1 MAAICN
7 NFAVVILTLF
17 VVIGI
22 ISSTQGARLSDPK
35 ILLPYHSTVVTNFT
49 LHINLTKEESHVH
62 DSCYTWRSTQQ
73 EVATVQLVN
82 STDGECAFAAVI
94 SAVSKSSHRKTS
106 IVLAENKV
114 TREILRCI
122 VIVESLHRFE
132 IQTTT
137 RLLYLEDSPEELT
150 IRGFDEEG
158 NVFSSLAGLRFEWSL
173 EPDTSADQD
182 MVIDASNILRIIKFS
197 ESHYTRPSH
206 IDRLE
211 GRGLQGDMIL
221 VEGIRTGS
229 ANVKSIIR
237 DPAYKNVSPYV
248 VKIMVIAN
256 LMVSPAEAYVLKY
269 STVKYTVELIKQ
281 NSIIEIAMPSEQFYL
296 EVQDHMICEFNAK
309 TSFATA
315 AELGSTEIVLMDK
328 NIKNQD
334 VLRRPSAMMYVV
346 TASRLAFVILPH
358 KKWVLET
365 GREYEIIIEVYDKN
379 SHKVYPSDN
388 VIIRALFPKE
398 YFQVLSST
406 KNGTYHLV
414 KTLDKGQT
422 VLDGTLG
429 SVIRTDGSEYPI
441 SPAIKQIQPVEIYDP
456 ILVKPS
462 ELFFPWD
469 PKVPISHRYQL
480 QATGGSGEYIWKSS
494 EPRITNVNMHG
505 EITTGHTGSTNVTAA
520 DTRNQ
525 AHWGL
530 STVHVLPPS
539 DMLFRPKRVE
549 AAVGTDLE
557 IPLAIFA
564 LFKGTPQEF
573 NDCRMMRLNV
583 TFTDQTVFQYS
594 EDITSLPDN
603 GCRFVKVRAVIQGH
617 TEVKA
622 SYIVGNIQLES
633 TVTIA
638 AYDPLQ
644 AVDPEKEAVVAVGS
658 QKEVVFRGG
667 PQPWVI
673 DSSKYFQIL
682 TPENPSIV
690 KQHQLGTFGNNRG
703 FHNFLVTC
711 RDIGKQKLTLRVGN
725 EKTAKNQYPA
735 TEEVSIIYNCA
746 APVELHLT
754 PLVKM
759 PDKNLPPCPVIRDP
773 TQSVPVHCSRDLD
786 ILVTV
791 TDSAGN
797 KFDNFSSLEFEW
809 THTDHSLG
817 SLALET
823 GLMTEVTTSSE
834 GVTTIKNFQTLNP
847 AGRPGY
853 ITVTATVNRYLAKYL
868 REAGSGIYAN
878 ISPPLT
884 KSLQLKLVEEAVV
897 SPDMISVF
905 NHPSNKVTVHVQK
918 GSGYFYIHPAQS
930 DIVKI
935 DYSDQKREMLVK
947 PISDGSLSVTVFD
960 LCIDMPDPPMAT
972 VFVSGVGSIQ
982 LSAMDKVEVGKD
994 FQAKVKVLDMH
1005 GKPLQAS
1012 FFPLMGLRLV
1022 PASTIITVKPDLE
1035 AAEDRFTAFYTV
1047 HGAIVGHTSLEA
1059 RATPRPDVA
1068 VTSVAKAVEVFP
1080 PLQLIPQNITLI
1092 IGALFQVLSKG
1103 GPTPQ
1108 CTVLFSIA
1116 NDDIALVSSS
1126 GLLDAQELGS
1136 TRVIGQAVGQDPET
1150 GETIIYSQDEAQV
1163 HVVPLTDIRIHAPLT
1178 RLQTGTRMPMYAVGT
1193 TEHETPFTFGSA
1205 IPPLTFS
1212 WSVSNKDVVFLENV
1226 FHSSGVFPPE
1236 QSDFANQLVAR
1247 EPGRVT
1253 VKLEVSPARFQ
1264 KIQVSGHMQL
1274 TDELQ
1279 IEVFQ
1284 KLAVISPSVCD
1295 GKLLMTPNTEAVI
1308 KTNRD
1313 GAAKVSYTVLPSSGD
1328 QRVVA
1333 VGDGGL
1339 LISGPK
1345 AGEAA
1350 LHITSQE
1357 EFGTNQT
1364 LVLLIKVKP
1373 VSYMMI
1379 NSDTKLRTSGG
1390 LLKKIPVGSTLHLSI
1405 SYHDNIGEKF
1415 YATNVKMRYRFSR
1428 YDLVQA
1434 GYGVENNTLVVK
1446 VSDVGQTILKVWD
1459 KQNPW
1464 LADYINI
1471 HGDYAIMPVKV
1482 VMSLGEIVCFQS
1494 SLVSEKGHRG
1504 AWFSSNGNIHVDKDS
1519 GIAIATG
1526 VGQSFVDYNI
1536 SSTVSTYMEVTVS
1549 PISKLTLDNSV
1560 DHLTNVQ
1567 SRGKAPFITVVL
1579 DDENE
1584 VLGENCTAR
1593 IQEYHFHPKHIPF
1606 WCELELAGKTPDI
1619 GVEDLFTTHPDF
1631 DLKTGKFGCQINQVS
1646 RPMIQQQI
1654 STLNVDL
1661 TLSVGVASREGQ
1673 RQVMPQQLI
1682 FSFLPSFFIHQ
1693 SEVHLST
1700 INQLSSVRVS
1710 TTSRLMDCIEVY
1722 VSDPSILESLSPE
1735 KDTQSGAVLLYPIR
1749 LIESAALWEKDQID
1763 VHIEMICQKT
1773 GQRVKL
1779 PVFVSLI
1786 GQKPDYISTYRGSGW
1801 QSLVRNI
1808 FYNYQSWL
1816 FIILVIILTALAVI
1830 IGYHAV
1836 FGPKYRAANAGV
1848 FMGPGGAATPI
1859 SYSPQAVM
1867 SPQYN
1872 PYGTTPKTPY
1882 LWSPGYSPVDG
1893 TTPRQRRS
1901 PYQRTQTP

>member
-1 MAAICN
+1 MAAIYN
-7 NFAVVILTLF
+7 KFVIVILTLF
-17 VVIGI
+17 VAIVI

-49 LHINLTKEESHVH
+49 LQINITKEELHVH

-82 STDGECAFAAVI
+82 STDGECAFSAVI

-114 TREILRCI
+114 TREVLRCI

-173 EPDTSADQD
+173 ESDTSADQD
-182 MVIDASNILRIIKFS
+182 TVIDASNILRIIKFS
-197 ESHYTRPSH
+197 ESHYTRPAY

-229 ANVKSIIR
+229 ANVKSVIR
-237 DPAYKNVSPYV
+237 DRAYKNVVPSV

-269 STVKYTVELIKQ
+269 STVRYTVELIKQ

-296 EVQDHMICEFNAK
+296 EVQNHMICEFNAQ
-309 TSFATA
+309 TSFGTA

-328 NIKNQD
+328 NIKSQD
-334 VLRRPSAMMYVV
+334 VLMRPSAMMYVV
-346 TASRLAFVILPH
+346 TPSRLAFVILPH
-358 KKWVLET
+358 NKWVLET
-365 GREYEIIIEVYDKN
+365 GREYEILIEVYDKN

-388 VIIRALFPKE
+388 VIIKATFPTE

-414 KTLDKGQT
+414 KTLDNGKT
-422 VLDGTLG
+422 MLDGALT

-441 SPAIKQIQPVEIYDP
+441 TPPVKQMQVVEIYDP
-456 ILVKPS
+456 ILVKPA

-469 PKVPISHRYQL
+469 PQVPISHQYQL
-480 QATGGSGEYIWKSS
+480 EATGGSGEYIWKSS
-494 EPRITNVNMHG
+494 QPQISTVNMHG
-505 EITTGHTGSTNVTAA
+505 EITTGQTGGTNVTAA

-530 STVHVLPPS
+530 SSVWVLPPS
-539 DMLFRPKRVE
+539 DMQFRPKRVE

-557 IPLAIFA
+557 IPLAVFA
-564 LFKGTPQEF
+564 LFEGTPREF

-583 TFTDQTVFQYS
+583 TFTDQTVFQYL
-594 EDITSLPDN
+594 EGNNSLPEN
-603 GCRFVKVRAVIQGH
+603 GCRFVKVNAVIQGH

-658 QKEVVFRGG
+658 LKEVVFRGG

-673 DSSKYFQIL
+673 DSSKYFQNL
-682 TPENPSIV
+682 SPENPSIV
-690 KQHQLGTFGNNRG
+690 NQYQLGTFGNSRG

-711 RDIGKQKLTLRVGN
+711 KDIGRQRLMLRVGN
-725 EKTAKNQYPA
+725 GKTAKNKYPA

-759 PDKNLPPCPVIRDP
+759 PDKDLPPCPVIRDP

-797 KFDNFSSLEFEW
+797 KFDNISSLEFEW

-817 SLALET
+817 SLALES
-823 GLMTEVTTSSE
+823 GLMSEVATSSE
-834 GVTTIKNFQTLNP
+834 GVTTVKNFQTLNP

-853 ITVTATVNRYLAKYL
+853 VTITATVNRYSDKHLK
-868 REAGSGIYAN
+868 EAGSRINAP
-878 ISPPLT
+878 ISPPIS
-884 KSLQLKLVEEAVV
+884 KSLQLKLVEEAIV

-905 NHPSNKVTVHVQK
+905 NHPSNKVTVHIRK
-918 GSGYFYIHPAQS
+918 GSGYFFIHPAKS

-935 DYSDQKREMLVK
+935 DYSDQKHEMLVK
-947 PISDGSLSVTVFD
+947 PVSDGSLSVTVFD
-960 LCIDMPDPPMAT
+960 LCIDVPDPPVAT
-972 VFVSGVGSIQ
+972 VFVSGVGSVQ

-1035 AAEDRFTAFYTV
+1035 ATEDKFTSFYTV
-1047 HGAIVGHTSLEA
+1047 HGAVVGHTSLEA
-1059 RATPRPDVA
+1059 RATPRPDVT

-1080 PLQLIPQNITLI
+1080 PLQLIPRNITLI

-1116 NDDIALVSSS
+1116 SDDIALVSSS

-1178 RLQTGTRMPMYAVGT
+1178 RLQTGTRMPMYAVGA

-1226 FHSSGVFPPE
+1226 FHSSGVFPQE

-1253 VKLEVSPARFQ
+1253 VKLEVTPTRFR
-1264 KIQVSGHMQL
+1264 KVQVSGHVQM

-1295 GKLLMTPNTEAVI
+1295 GKLLMTPNTEAVV

-1313 GAAKVSYTVLPSSGD
+1313 GAAKVTYTVLPSSGD
-1328 QRVVA
+1328 LKVVA

-1339 LISGPK
+1339 LSSGPK

-1364 LVLLIKVKP
+1364 LVVLIKVKP

-1379 NSDTKLRTSGG
+1379 NSDTVLRTSGG
-1390 LLKKIPVGSTLHLSI
+1390 LLKKIPVGSTLHLSV
-1405 SYHDNIGEKF
+1405 SYHDNIGEQF
-1415 YATNVKMRYRFSR
+1415 YATNVKMHYRFSR

-1471 HGDYAIMPVKV
+1471 HGDYAIMPIKV

-1494 SLVSEKGHRG
+1494 SLVSEKGYRG
-1504 AWFSSNGNIHVDKDS
+1504 AWYSSNGNIYVDKDS
-1519 GIAIATG
+1519 GIAMAKG
-1526 VGQSFVDYNI
+1526 VGQAFVDYNI
-1536 SSTVSTYMEVTVS
+1536 SNTVSTYMEVTVS
-1549 PISKLTLDNSV
+1549 PIRKLTLDNSP
-1560 DHLTNVQ
+1560 DHLTNVET
-1567 SRGKAPFITVVL
+1567 RGKTPFITVIL
-1579 DDENE
+1579 DGENE
-1584 VLGENCTAR
+1584 VLGENCSAK
-1593 IQEYHFHPKHIPF
+1593 IQENHYHPKYIPF
-1606 WCELELAGKTPDI
+1606 WCELELSTKTNDI
-1619 GVEDLFTTHPDF
+1619 GIEDLFTTQPDF
-1631 DLKTGKFGCQINQVS
+1631 DPKTGKFGCQINQVS
-1646 RPMIQQQI
+1646 RPVMLQQI
-1654 STLNVDL
+1654 STLNVDVA
-1661 TLSVGVASREGQ
+1661 LSVGVASREGQ
-1673 RQVMPQQLI
+1673 PEVMAQQHV
-1682 FSFLPSFFIHQ
+1682 FSFLPSFYIHQ

-1700 INQLSSVRVS
+1700 LNQLSSIRVS
-1710 TTSRLMDCIEVY
+1710 TVSSLTDCIEVF

-1749 LIESAALWEKDQID
+1749 LIESAALWERDQID
-1763 VHIEMICQKT
+1763 VHIEMVCQKT
-1773 GQRVKL
+1773 GQKVKL

-1848 FMGPGGAATPI
+1848 FMGPGGAASPI
-1859 SYSPQAVM
+1859 TYSPQALM
-1867 SPQYN
+1867 GPQYS
-1872 PYGTTPKTPY
+1872 PYAATPKTPY

-1893 TTPRQRRS
+1893 STPRQRRS
-1901 PYQRTQTP
+1901 PYNRQQSP